1 MNFKSIEFINIEVNS
16 ENFVIKS
23 DGIFNCDRF
32 VSDGWLKCRYLWL
45 FNVLCIFIIVE
56 FGEWGWLYR
65 VVRILNIYFLYEF
78 WNFYICCKFELK
90 ILNLLVIVLVLFMKC
105 LSVYI

>member
-32 VSDGWLKCRYLWL
+32 VSDGWLKCR
-45 FNVLCIFIIVE
+45 FV
-56 FGEWGWLYR
+56 
-65 VVRILNIYFLYEF
+65 
-78 WNFYICCKFELK
+78 
-90 ILNLLVIVLVLFMKC
+90 
-105 LSVYI
+105 